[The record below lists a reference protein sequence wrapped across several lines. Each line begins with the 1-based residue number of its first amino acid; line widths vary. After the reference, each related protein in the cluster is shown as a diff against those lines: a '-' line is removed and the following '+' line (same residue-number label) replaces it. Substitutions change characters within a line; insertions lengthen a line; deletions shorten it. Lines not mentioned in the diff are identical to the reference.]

1 MDISGTIVPKSDQ
14 LNADDLIAGPKTIRI
29 TRVTANESSVEQ
41 PVNIYYDG
49 DGGKPYR
56 PCKSMRRVMVSAWG
70 ADASVYAG
78 RSMTLYRD
86 ASVTWGGMEVGG
98 IRISH
103 LSHLDKEMV
112 MALTASKKAR
122 KIHNVLPLKV
132 EPAKGDKVAE
142 GEKVAR
148 GVDSLRSR
156 ISAAATRKELDEI
169 TADAAVVKQR
179 QWLLKNQPQVA
190 EAITQEIAAR
200 AIVVAESAP
209 MTFDTNEFLAD
220 LSAAKTADEVDGVEA
235 KWSATL
241 PDGDGRLAEVAGEC
255 ETARAKMGGG
265 K

>member
-1 MDISGTIVPKSDQ
+1 MDISGTIAPKSDQ
-14 LNADDLIAGPKTIRI
+14 LNADDLIAGPKTIRV

-56 PCKSMRRVMVSAWG
+56 PCKSMRRVLIAAWG

-122 KIHNVLPLKV
+122 KLHKVLPLKV
-132 EPAKGDKVAE
+132 EPAKGDKVAD
-142 GEKVAR
+142 GVAA
-148 GVDSLRSR
+148 LRSR
-156 ISAAATRKELDEI
+156 IAAAATRKELDEI

-220 LSAAKTADEVDGVEA
+220 LAACKTAAAVDAVEA
-235 KWSATL
+235 KWSSTL
-241 PDGDGRLAEVAGEC
+241 PDGDARLAEVAGEC
-255 ETARAKMGGG
+255 ETMRAKMA